1 MNFIDKNHSN
11 RLKFEQSPYLLQH
24 ASNPVNWYPWKGEA
38 FEKAKENNLPIFLS
52 IGYSTCHWCHV
63 MENESFEDEEVA
75 ELLNENFVSIKVDRE
90 ERPDIDHI
98 YMSVCQLL
106 TGSGGWPL
114 TIIMT
119 PEQKPFF
126 AGTYFPKNQRG
137 NRVGLME
144 LLPKISNTWKEQR
157 NEIYLSATEI
167 TSHLYKDHHGDNKKT
182 LNNSILK
189 DALNLFKNRFDKV
202 NGGFGTRPKFP
213 SPHNLLFLLRY
224 YSRTKNDEALN
235 MTVKTLLEM
244 RKGGIYD
251 QIGFGFHRYSTDQG
265 WFLPHF
271 EKMLYDQA
279 LMSIAYTE
287 AYQVTKNKI
296 FKQTTEEILSYVI
309 RDMTSSNGGF
319 YSAEDADSDGEEGKF
334 YVWSKDEIMEILT
347 EDDANLI
354 SEIFNIS
361 KNGNYFEE
369 AAGKSTGKNI
379 LCLDIDP
386 NEITEKFNFSEEDF
400 KLKFNSIR
408 HDLFNEREK
417 RIHPLKDDKIL
428 TDWNGL
434 MIAAFSLAGKVF
446 NNEKYSTAAKRSA
459 DFILTNM
466 LNENNLL
473 HRYRNG
479 EAAISANLD
488 DYSFLICGL
497 LELYEACFE
506 TKYLKYAKE
515 LADTAI
521 CKFWDKEHNSG
532 FYFTS
537 SEETKLISRPKEF
550 YDGAVPSGNSVMLM
564 NLIKLNK
571 LTANNEY
578 LDYVDYLIS
587 AYKPLVEETTGGYSH
602 FLSGLEYYLSE
613 SIEVLICGEPKAEDT
628 KTFIEAINSIYYPNK
643 ITLLITSENKN
654 AISKIAPFTKDY
666 SKLDEKAAVYI
677 CKNFECS
684 MPTSNV
690 DEILKLLQ
698 R

>member
-1 MNFIDKNHSN
+1 MSFKEKNHSN

-24 ASNPVNWYPWKGEA
+24 ASNPVNWYPWGEEA
-38 FEKAKENNLPIFLS
+38 FEQANGKNLPIFLS

-75 ELLNENFVSIKVDRE
+75 ELLNENFVCIKVDRE

-98 YMSVCQLL
+98 YMSVCQML

-137 NRVGLME
+137 NRVGLMD
-144 LLPKISNTWKEQR
+144 LLPKISNAWEEQR
-157 NEIYLSATEI
+157 KEIYLSAAEI
-167 TSHLYKDHHGDNKKT
+167 TSHLNKDYHGDNKET
-182 LNNSILK
+182 LNISILE

-224 YSRTKNDEALN
+224 YKRTKSDEALT
-235 MTVKTLLEM
+235 MVEKTLTEM
-244 RKGGIYD
+244 RKGGIFD

-279 LMSIAYTE
+279 LMAIAYTE
-287 AYQVTKNKI
+287 AYQVTKNKL
-296 FKQTTEEILSYVI
+296 FKQTAEEILKYVM
-309 RDMTSSNGGF
+309 RDMTSVNGGF
-319 YSAEDADSDGEEGKF
+319 YSAEDADSEGEEGKF
-334 YVWSKDEIMEILT
+334 YIWSKDEITEILN

-354 SEIFNIS
+354 SEIFNVS
-361 KNGNYFEE
+361 KKGNYYEE
-369 AAGKSTGKNI
+369 ATGNSTGKNI

-386 NEITEKFNFSEEDF
+386 IEIAEKFNFSEEDF
-400 KLKFNSIR
+400 RLKFDSIR

-434 MIAAFSLAGKVF
+434 MIAAFSIAGRVF
-446 NNEKYSTAAKRSA
+446 NNKEYITAAKRSA
-459 DFILTNM
+459 EFILDKM
-466 LNENNLL
+466 FNNDKLY

-488 DYSFLICGL
+488 DYSFMIWGL

-506 TKYLKYAKE
+506 IKYLEYAKK
-515 LADTAI
+515 LADSVI
-521 CKFWDKEHNSG
+521 SKFWDKEHKSG

-537 SEETKLISRPKEF
+537 ADETELISRPKEF

-571 LTANNEY
+571 LTAINDY
-578 LDYVDYLIS
+578 QDYVNHLIS
-587 AYKPLVEETTGGYSH
+587 IYKTLVEETTGGYSH
-602 FLSGLEYYLSE
+602 FLSGLEYYFSE
-613 SIEVLICGEPKAEDT
+613 SIEMLVVGELENEKTRNILKAV
-628 KTFIEAINSIYYPNK
+628 NSVYYPNK
-643 ITLLITSENKN
+643 ITLLITDENKN
-654 AISKIAPFTKDY
+654 AISKIAPFTKEY
-666 SKLDEKAAVYI
+666 SELNDKTAVYI
-677 CKNFECS
+677 CKNYECS

-690 DEILKLLQ
+690 DEILNLLQ
-698 R
+698 H